1 MKEKFKI
8 TAIVLAAGLSTRMGS
23 PKMLLAWQG
32 STVLETVLKNVT
44 ESPIDDVIL
53 VYGAWKNEILK
64 ISGIFP
70 IQSVYNPDFSNGS
83 MLVSL
88 QTGLRHIHEPS
99 DGFMIILGDQPM
111 LSRSII
117 EKLILDFRS
126 TGKKLLLP
134 SFNYRRGHPW
144 LIDIS
149 LKNEILGIEEPRTLR
164 DFLKSHETDIYYS
177 VVDDPNI
184 LTDLDTPEDYQKY
197 IAGC

>member
-1 MKEKFKI
+1 MKEKLKI
-8 TAIVLAAGLSTRMGS
+8 TAIILAAGLSTRMGS

-32 STVLETVLKNVT
+32 STVLETVLKTVT

-64 ISGIFP
+64 IAGIFP

-126 TGKKLLLP
+126 TGKKLCTAKLQL
-134 SFNYRRGHPW
+134 SEGA
-144 LIDIS
+144 
-149 LKNEILGIEEPRTLR
+149 
-164 DFLKSHETDIYYS
+164 S
-177 VVDDPNI
+177 VVDRYFP
-184 LTDLDTPEDYQKY
+184 KK
-197 IAGC
+197 